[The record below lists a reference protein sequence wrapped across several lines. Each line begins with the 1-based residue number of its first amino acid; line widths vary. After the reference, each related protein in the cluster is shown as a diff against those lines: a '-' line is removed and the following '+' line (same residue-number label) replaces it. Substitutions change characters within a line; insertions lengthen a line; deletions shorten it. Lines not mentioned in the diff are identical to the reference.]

1 MAFERLCLDAVKHE
15 VSTKHGLKIDPWF
28 EYGTMW
34 CDRID
39 EDVADTVARAIV
51 DFCKDGTTVGK
62 TVMKPT
68 KLEPWY
74 QWAFD
79 II

>member
-1 MAFERLCLDAVKHE
+1 
-15 VSTKHGLKIDPWF
+15 
-28 EYGTMW
+28 MW